1 MTQNKRDIDFSISK
15 RAIALVDK
23 FQKGDRLWLRK
34 SKKGRSHL
42 LTNSKRAI
50 ALFDLF

>member
-23 FQKGDRLWLRK
+23 FQKGDRSLLRK
-34 SKKGRSHL
+34 RGKGRSHFV
-42 LTNSKRAI
+42 TNSKRAI